1 MTIHLSAKPAD
12 IASTVLLP
20 GDPLRAEAIANT
32 YLDDV
37 VCYNK
42 VRGMLGFT
50 GKYKGQPVS
59 VQGTGMGLPSTSI
72 YVNELIQLGAKRLV
86 RVGTCGAFQ
95 ADIDIGDV
103 VLAMS
108 ASTDSNMNQRVFEQK
123 DYAPTA
129 SFNLLWQTYNLA
141 KDLGL
146 HTRVGN
152 ILSSDTFY
160 QDDPDHWKIWATY
173 GVLGVEMESS
183 AIYTLAAKHR
193 IEALT
198 ILTVSDSLVTG
209 KLASSEER
217 QSNFQHMAELGL
229 ALA

>member
-1 MTIHLSAKPAD
+1 MTIHLSAQPSD
-12 IASTVLLP
+12 IAPTVLLP

-32 YLDDV
+32 YLEDV

-50 GKYKGQPVS
+50 GTYKGKLVS
-59 VQGTGMGLPSTSI
+59 VQGTGMGLPSTAI

-95 ADIDIGDV
+95 PEIEIGDV

-108 ASTDSNMNQRVFEQK
+108 ASTDSNINTLAFNHK

-129 SFNLLWQTYNLA
+129 TFSLLSQTYNLA
-141 KDLGL
+141 QSLGL

-160 QDDPDHWKIWATY
+160 QDDPDHWKIWASY

-193 IEALT
+193 VEALT
-198 ILTVSDSLVTG
+198 ILTVSASLVTG
-209 KLASSEER
+209 DLASSEER

>member
-1 MTIHLSAKPAD
+1 MTIHLSAQPSD
-12 IASTVLLP
+12 IAPTVLLP

-32 YLDDV
+32 YLEDV

-50 GKYKGQPVS
+50 GTYKGNLVS
-59 VQGTGMGLPSTSI
+59 VQGTGMGLPSTAI

-95 ADIDIGDV
+95 PEIEIGDV

-108 ASTDSNMNQRVFEQK
+108 ASTDSNINTLTFNHK

-129 SFNLLWQTYNLA
+129 TFSLLSQTYNLA
-141 KDLGL
+141 QTLDL

-160 QDDPDHWKIWATY
+160 QDDPDHWKIWASY

-193 IEALT
+193 VEALT

-209 KLASSEER
+209 DLASSEER